1 MMMMT
6 MKERPIGKRSQTSVG
21 AAFIGWCF
29 KSGIW
34 KWLITVG
41 VVQYHR
47 ALGTFDWLPTRY
59 IQFCHTRLPTRYYST
74 PLRYTSRN
82 FGSKTAHYVL

>member
-1 MMMMT
+1 MMILMT

-29 KSGIW
+29 KSENGSLNI
-34 KWLITVG
+34 
-41 VVQYHR
+41 VQYHR
-47 ALGTFDWLPTRY
+47 ALGALIGYLRY
-59 IQFCHTRLPTRYYST
+59 IQFCHTRLPRYYST

-82 FGSKTAHYVL
+82 FDGA

>member
-6 MKERPIGKRSQTSVG
+6 MKERPIGKRSQTSTG

-29 KSGIW
+29 KSGNGS
-34 KWLITVG
+34 LG

-47 ALGTFDWLPTRY
+47 DLSAP
-59 IQFCHTRLPTRYYST
+59 RLDEEQVGI
-74 PLRYTSRN
+74 L
-82 FGSKTAHYVL
+82 

>member
-29 KSGIW
+29 KS
-34 KWLITVG
+34 
-41 VVQYHR
+41 
-47 ALGTFDWLPTRY
+47 
-59 IQFCHTRLPTRYYST
+59 
-74 PLRYTSRN
+74 RN
-82 FGSKTAHYVL
+82 SL